1 MRLRRAGGGSRYFET
16 TPGYLDPVVA
26 EMERDTVTLAR
37 RIADL
42 GTGRRAGVL
51 RGAWWSDRVMDWA
64 MERPGFKT
72 ELFRFVDVFPALTDA
87 PDVARHLSEYFDG
100 VHAPKAVD
108 LGIDLAD
115 RVPLGARVEARI
127 ARRNIMRMARQF
139 IVGATAGD
147 AVTGLHQ
154 LWRTGSAFTVDVL
167 GEKTVVGSEADRYAA
182 RVEELVVALDDASR
196 HWAPDDHLE
205 RDDLGP
211 LHRVNVSVKPTALA
225 THYEPLSREAGLAS
239 AKERLRPI
247 LRLARERG
255 AFVNV
260 DMEHYDVKDLTL
272 QLFRDLLS
280 EDEFAAMP
288 AGIVVQAYLRDS
300 RDDLADLV
308 AWSARRAEPITVRL
322 VKGAYWDAETVHAQ
336 AEGWPVPVFEDKAD
350 TDANYERC
358 VRLLHDHHGEVRAA
372 FGSHNLR
379 SLAYA
384 ITYARRKGIPDTGY
398 EIQMLYGMAEPMHE
412 AIRRLGFRL
421 RVYAPVGELVPGM
434 AYLVRRLLENTSNE
448 SFVRHRFAEGRDLD
462 ELLTAPEPR
471 DLPVPGWGERRPA
484 TDAADPTPYEPEPT
498 SEWRRRPARDAMAA
512 AVRSVAAS
520 LGEQVPAY
528 IGGERVTTPNTLASV
543 DPAVPATVV
552 ASVAA
557 CTASDVDSA
566 VAIATRAAHDW
577 RRTPAGERAGVLF
590 RAADWMRGRRYEIAA
605 LECFEAGK
613 PWDQADADVSEAIDF
628 CEYYGREMLR
638 LDGAAAD
645 LVQSP
650 PGETNRLLYQGKG
663 VTAVIAPWNFPLA
676 IPTGM
681 TVAAL
686 VAGNPV
692 ILKPAEQSPGV
703 AWRLIEALVAG
714 GAPPGVVQFLP
725 GLGEVVGARLVE
737 HPEVA
742 VIAFTGS
749 RAVGLAINQQAA
761 VTPPGQRHVKR
772 VIAEMGGKNAL
783 IIDDDADPDQAVP
796 GAVVSAFGYA
806 GQKCSAASRLIVVG
820 SIYEQLVERVVGAT
834 RELLVGH
841 PSRPEVQVGPV
852 IDEEAH
858 KRVLRWVEEAPQQGR
873 ILGQHDD
880 VPDEGYFV
888 APTVVAV
895 DDPDAP
901 IAREEI
907 FGPVLTVLRA
917 DDLDAAIEIANRSE
931 YALTAGIYSRSP
943 ANIARAAAE
952 LRAGNVYIN
961 RHITGAVV
969 GRQPFGGFGMSGVG
983 SKAGGPDYLHQFLD
997 PRVITENTL
1006 RQGFTP
1012 ETA

>member
-1 MRLRRAGGGSRYFET
+1 
-16 TPGYLDPVVA
+16 
-26 EMERDTVTLAR
+26 
-37 RIADL
+37 
-42 GTGRRAGVL
+42 
-51 RGAWWSDRVMDWA
+51 
-64 MERPGFKT
+64 
-72 ELFRFVDVFPALTDA
+72 
-87 PDVARHLSEYFDG
+87 
-100 VHAPKAVD
+100 
-108 LGIDLAD
+108 
-115 RVPLGARVEARI
+115 
-127 ARRNIMRMARQF
+127 
-139 IVGATAGD
+139 
-147 AVTGLHQ
+147 
-154 LWRTGSAFTVDVL
+154 
-167 GEKTVVGSEADRYAA
+167 
-182 RVEELVVALDDASR
+182 
-196 HWAPDDHLE
+196 
-205 RDDLGP
+205 
-211 LHRVNVSVKPTALA
+211 
-225 THYEPLSREAGLAS
+225 
-239 AKERLRPI
+239 
-247 LRLARERG
+247 
-255 AFVNV
+255 
-260 DMEHYDVKDLTL
+260 
-272 QLFRDLLS
+272 
-280 EDEFAAMP
+280 
-288 AGIVVQAYLRDS
+288 
-300 RDDLADLV
+300 
-308 AWSARRAEPITVRL
+308 
-322 VKGAYWDAETVHAQ
+322 
-336 AEGWPVPVFEDKAD
+336 
-350 TDANYERC
+350 
-358 VRLLHDHHGEVRAA
+358 
-372 FGSHNLR
+372 
-379 SLAYA
+379 
-384 ITYARRKGIPDTGY
+384 
-398 EIQMLYGMAEPMHE
+398 
-412 AIRRLGFRL
+412 
-421 RVYAPVGELVPGM
+421 
-434 AYLVRRLLENTSNE
+434 
-448 SFVRHRFAEGRDLD
+448 
-462 ELLTAPEPR
+462 
-471 DLPVPGWGERRPA
+471 
-484 TDAADPTPYEPEPT
+484 
-498 SEWRRRPARDAMAA
+498 
-512 AVRSVAAS
+512 
-520 LGEQVPAY
+520 
-528 IGGERVTTPNTLASV
+528 
-543 DPAVPATVV
+543 
-552 ASVAA
+552 
-557 CTASDVDSA
+557 
-566 VAIATRAAHDW
+566 
-577 RRTPAGERAGVLF
+577 VLF
-590 RAADWMRGRRYEIAA
+590 RAAEWMRGRRHGIAA

-628 CEYYGREMLR
+628 CEYYGREMIR

-650 PGETNRLLYQGKG
+650 PGETNRLVYQGKG

-686 VAGNPV
+686 AAGNPV
-692 ILKPAEQSPGV
+692 VLKPAEQSPAV

-820 SIYEQLVERVVGAT
+820 SIYDQLVERVVAAT

-907 FGPVLTVLRA
+907 FGPVLAVLRA
-917 DDLDAAIEIANRSE
+917 DDLDAAIAIANRSE